1 MKINVETLRD
11 ALEEM
16 EEFLKICN
24 TEEASTTSENDV
36 VLRALRTAVVKAFEF
51 TYELSIRF
59 IRRQL
64 SQASFN
70 VANINAMDF
79 RDMIRVA
86 ADAGLIAEPRRWFEY
101 RKKRNIASHTYD
113 KHKAEEVLS
122 IVDDFL
128 EDARFLLAELTRRN
142 AP

>member
-1 MKINVETLRD
+1 MEDFLRKFRD
-11 ALEEM
+11 Y
-16 EEFLKICN
+16 
-24 TEEASTTSENDV
+24 EASDDILLFRILQAGV
-36 VLRALRTAVVKAFEF
+36 IKAFEF

-70 VANINAMDF
+70 VANVDAMDF

-86 ADAGLIAEPRRWFEY
+86 ADAELIAEPKRWFEY
-101 RKKRNIASHTYD
+101 RKKHNITSHTYD

-122 IVDDFL
+122 IVDNFL
-128 EDARFLLAELTRRN
+128 EDARFLIAELTRRN

>member
-1 MKINVETLRD
+1 MKLDVGTLER
-11 ALEEM
+11 AVREM
-16 EEFLKICN
+16 GDFLKKFRSY
-24 TEEASTTSENDV
+24 EASDDILFFRILQAGV
-36 VLRALRTAVVKAFEF
+36 IKAFEF

-70 VANINAMDF
+70 VANVDAMDF

-86 ADAGLIAEPRRWFEY
+86 ADAELIAEPTRWFEY
-101 RKKRNIASHTYD
+101 RKMRNITGHTYD
-113 KHKAEEVLS
+113 KYKSEEVLS
-122 IVDDFL
+122 ILDDFL

>member
-1 MKINVETLRD
+1 MKLDVETLETAVREMGDFLEKFRD
-11 ALEEM
+11 Y
-16 EEFLKICN
+16 
-24 TEEASTTSENDV
+24 EASNDILLFRILQAGV
-36 VLRALRTAVVKAFEF
+36 IKAFEF

-64 SQASFN
+64 SQASFDIAN
-70 VANINAMDF
+70 VDALDF

-86 ADAGLIAEPRRWFEY
+86 ADAELVAEPKRWFEY
-101 RKKRNIASHTYD
+101 RKKRNITSHTYD

-128 EDARFLLAELTRRN
+128 EDTRFLLAELKRRN

>member
-1 MKINVETLRD
+1 MKLDVGTL
-11 ALEEM
+11 E
-16 EEFLKICN
+16 
-24 TEEASTTSENDV
+24 
-36 VLRALRTAVVKAFEF
+36 TAVREMGDFLEKFRDYETSDDILLFRILQAGVIKAFEF

-64 SQASFN
+64 SQASFDIAH
-70 VANINAMDF
+70 VDALDF

-86 ADAGLIAEPRRWFEY
+86 ADAELVAEPKRWFEY
-101 RKKRNIASHTYD
+101 RKKRNITSHIYD

-122 IVDDFL
+122 IMDDFL
-128 EDARFLLAELTRRN
+128 EDARLLLGELKRRN